1 MGISSIQFFK
11 QSKSIILSFSYPTR
25 YIYSRFKKFF
35 AKYSI
40 TSTSIIPMIHDENE
54 FLFLRRQLLDQ
65 PSTNEHRRA
74 ARIAQQFDY
83 KKSYPN
89 LHPLVEAKLL
99 KRRERANS
107 VFLHYTHEKRFSHY
121 KKTIHQL
128 WNDTFHNTDVQTT
141 KMIVGS

>member
-1 MGISSIQFFK
+1 
-11 QSKSIILSFSYPTR
+11 
-25 YIYSRFKKFF
+25 
-35 AKYSI
+35 
-40 TSTSIIPMIHDENE
+40 MIHDENE